1 MQSKNARLE
10 AAVLVL
16 VVFMLGLLLGG
27 VGSHLWDERV
37 LGETAAIKT
46 NPTRNDRVNGL
57 TQRLQL
63 TPDQQKQ
70 IGATIDET
78 LAKWK
83 ALYTPLDDQRE
94 AIRQQGRAN
103 IRAVLTPEQQVKFDE
118 FLKQL
123 DEQRRKE
130 KEAAAKQ

>member
-16 VVFMLGLLLGG
+16 VVFALGILLGG

-37 LGETAAIKT
+37 LGQTAPINLK
-46 NPTRNDRVNGL
+46 PTRDDRVNGL

-63 TPDQQKQ
+63 TPEQQKQ
-70 IGATIDET
+70 IAGTIDDT

-83 ALYTPLDDQRE
+83 ALYSPLDDQRE

-103 IRAVLTPEQQVKFDE
+103 IRAVLSPEQQVKFDD

-130 KEAAAKQ
+130 AAAH